1 MESVDIIKLLKEEQE
16 QKDKARTNPQEE
28 NDLNLIFGYYDKY
41 VKPKVD
47 KLISK
52 GKLHDDE
59 TTNYPFI
66 INIIQ
71 KFLTIDKNYMF
82 VDEEDFYIYPLLN
95 KYYSQKGNDNLGI
108 LETKD
113 KDFKNEVADTIC
125 EVLLVKQKTKA
136 IRLYFKVYI
145 EPILNELH
153 NQDKIIYNM
162 LSNDKT
168 ILETSEKVKTILSS
182 FLGIISSDLILN
194 NDDETPTDDML
205 KGLYLVL
212 FTDDNIEAKKELAKG
227 ICEDFVNFYNEND
240 FTQLSIEELQERLN
254 NSLLISE

>member
-16 QKDKARTNPQEE
+16 QKDKARTNHEE
-28 NDLNLIFGYYDKY
+28 EYNLNLIFSYYDKY

-59 TTNYPFI
+59 ITNYPFI
-66 INIIQ
+66 LNILH
-71 KFLTIDKNYMF
+71 KFLTIEENYMF
-82 VDEEDFYIYPLLN
+82 ADEEDFYIYPLLN

-113 KDFKNEVADTIC
+113 KDFKNEIADTIC
-125 EVLLVKQKTKA
+125 EVLLVRQKTKA
-136 IRLYFKVYI
+136 IRVYFKTYI
-145 EPILNELH
+145 EPILSELH
-153 NQDKIIYNM
+153 NQNKIIYNM
-162 LSNDKT
+162 LSSDKT
-168 ILETSEKVKTILSS
+168 TLETSKKVKTILSS

-194 NDDETPTDDML
+194 NDDEMPTDNMI
-205 KGLYLVL
+205 KSLYQVF
-212 FTDDNIEAKKELAKG
+212 FTDDDIEFKKEFAKG

-240 FTQLSIEELQERLN
+240 FTKLSIEELQERLN
-254 NSLLISE
+254 DSLFASE

>member
-16 QKDKARTNPQEE
+16 QKDKARTNHEEE
-28 NDLNLIFGYYDKY
+28 NDLSLIFSYYDKY

-47 KLISK
+47 KLISR
-52 GKLHDDE
+52 GKLHDDDII
-59 TTNYPFI
+59 NYPFV

-82 VDEEDFYIYPLLN
+82 VDEEDFYIYPLLD

-125 EVLLVKQKTKA
+125 EVLLVRQKIKS

-153 NQDKIIYNM
+153 SQDKIIYDM
-162 LSNDKT
+162 LSSDEIT
-168 ILETSEKVKTILSS
+168 LETSKKVKTILSS

-194 NDDETPTDDML
+194 NDDEMPTDNML
-205 KGLYLVL
+205 KSLYQVF
-212 FTDDNIEAKKELAKG
+212 FTDDDIEFKKELAKG
-227 ICEDFVNFYNEND
+227 ICDDFVNFFNEND
-240 FTQLSIEELQERLN
+240 FAKLSIEELQEKLN
-254 NSLLISE
+254 ASLFVSE